1 MNKSFEADKQTLED
15 LNILG
20 KYKPHSVFSICNQ
33 VKTAGGER
41 LLDEMFRH
49 PLSDPDA
56 INKRS
61 NVFRFFSNRKVEFP
75 IDVKLFAIAET
86 YLSEKS
92 PAGWPAILVSVCRKK
107 LAKEL
112 MHGVLYDRMRD
123 GIHAVID
130 MLQTLEKNIS
140 VFAGMPDPEL
150 LKALHG
156 LLANEHWVL
165 IRKWYNETNKE
176 RLSLFRL
183 AYCHRFFCAIAAPA
197 MQLLLKQL
205 YYLDVYISVGNV
217 AATRNWG
224 FAAARPAGEHCCYIT
239 ALRHPALKEGVA
251 NSVSFDRKNNLMF
264 LTGANMAGKSTLM
277 KAMGIAVYM
286 AHIGFPVAAGEM
298 QFSIR
303 NGLFTSINVPD
314 NLNSGYS
321 HFYAEVLRVKQVAQ
335 QVSKGRNMVVI
346 FDELFK
352 GTNVKDAY
360 DATLAVTEALAGYK
374 NCFFIISTHIIEVA
388 DGLSAKDNR
397 ILFRFMPTVMNG
409 ATPQY
414 TYKLTEGVTSDRQGM
429 LIIEQEGILDMLG

>member
-1 MNKSFEADKQTLED
+1 MNKNFEADKQTLED

-20 KYKPHSVFSICNQ
+20 KYKPHSIFSICNQ

-41 LLDEMFRH
+41 LLEEMFRH
-49 PLSDPDA
+49 PFSDPDA
-56 INKRS
+56 INRRS
-61 NVFRFFSNRKVEFP
+61 NVFRFFTDKKASFP
-75 IDVKLFAIAET
+75 LDAASFAKAEA

-92 PAGWPAILVSVCRKK
+92 PSGWPVVMASVLRKK
-107 LAKEL
+107 LAKDL
-112 MHGVLYDRMRD
+112 MHGVLYDRMRE
-123 GIHAVID
+123 GIDAAVN
-130 MLQTLEKNIS
+130 LLHTLEKNILILS
-140 VFAGMPDPEL
+140 GMPDREL
-150 LKALHG
+150 LKVLDG
-156 LLANEHWVL
+156 LLENEHWKI
-165 IRKWYNETNKE
+165 IRQWRRDGQE
-176 RLSLFRL
+176 LSLYRL
-183 AYCHRFFCAIAAPA
+183 AFCHRFFCATAAGA
-197 MQLLLKQL
+197 MQQLLTQL
-205 YYLDVYISVGNV
+205 YSLDVYIAVGNV
-217 AATRNWG
+217 AAARNWG
-224 FAAARPAGEHCCYIT
+224 FAVAKPANEHCCLIT
-239 ALRHPALKEGVA
+239 GLWHPALKEGVA

-286 AHIGFPVAAGEM
+286 AHIGFPVAAREM

-303 NGLFTSINVPD
+303 DGLFTSINVPD

-335 QVSKGRNMVVI
+335 QVSKGSNMVVI

-360 DATLAVTEALAGYK
+360 DATLAVTEALAGYR

-388 DGLSAKDNR
+388 DGLKAKNNR
-397 ILFRFMPTVMNG
+397 IMFRFMPTVMNG

-414 TYKLTEGVTSDRQGM
+414 TYKLSDGVTSDRQGM